1 MPIWTNIEAKLEI
14 SKLKSSGQKVV
25 FTNGCFDILH
35 KGHMAYLK
43 SASKLGDTLIIG
55 LNSDESVNSLK
66 GPGRPIN
73 NETDRAEVLLSLGFI
88 DAVVIFNEETPRELI
103 SELLPDVLVKGG
115 DYNKDE
121 IAGASDVETNGGEV
135 KILPFLKGY
144 STTNI
149 LKKRSGKGL
158 TEEDSVV

>member
-1 MPIWTNIEAKLEI
+1 MPIWTNTEAKLEI

-35 KGHMAYLK
+35 KGHTTYLQ
-43 SASKLGDTLIIG
+43 SASKLGDALIIG

-115 DYNKDE
+115 DYNKNE
-121 IAGASDVETNGGEV
+121 IAGYSDVEANGGEV
-135 KILPFLKGY
+135 KTLPFLKGY

-158 TEEDSVV
+158 TEEDSVG

>member
-1 MPIWTNIEAKLEI
+1 MPIWTNTEAKLEI

-35 KGHMAYLK
+35 KGHTTYLQ
-43 SASKLGDTLIIG
+43 SARKLGDALIIG

-115 DYNKDE
+115 DYNKNK
-121 IAGASDVETNGGEV
+121 IAGSSDVEANGGEV
-135 KILPFLKGY
+135 KILLFLKGY

-158 TEEDSVV
+158 TEEDSAG

>member
-1 MPIWTNIEAKLEI
+1 MPIWTNTEAKLEI

-35 KGHMAYLK
+35 KGHATYLQ

-73 NETDRAEVLLSLGFI
+73 NETDRAEILLSLGFI

-115 DYNKDE
+115 DYNKNE
-121 IAGASDVETNGGEV
+121 IAGSSDVEANGGEV

-158 TEEDSVV
+158 TEEDSVG

>member
-1 MPIWTNIEAKLEI
+1 M
-14 SKLKSSGQKVV
+14 
-25 FTNGCFDILH
+25 
-35 KGHMAYLK
+35 
-43 SASKLGDTLIIG
+43 
-55 LNSDESVNSLK
+55 NSDESVNSLK

-73 NETDRAEVLLSLGFI
+73 NETDRAKVLLSLGFI

-115 DYNKDE
+115 DYNKNE
-121 IAGASDVETNGGEV
+121 IAGSSDVEANGGEV

-149 LKKRSGKGL
+149 LQKQSGKGL
-158 TEEDSVV
+158 TEEDSVG

>member
-1 MPIWTNIEAKLEI
+1 MPIWTNTEAKLEI

-35 KGHMAYLK
+35 KGHTTYLQ
-43 SASKLGDTLIIG
+43 SARKLGDALIIG

-115 DYNKDE
+115 DYNKNE
-121 IAGASDVETNGGEV
+121 IAGYSDVEANGGEV

-158 TEEDSVV
+158 TEEDSVG

>member
-1 MPIWTNIEAKLEI
+1 MPIWTNTEAKLEI

-35 KGHMAYLK
+35 KGHTTYLK

-55 LNSDESVNSLK
+55 FNSDESVHSLK

-73 NETDRAEVLLSLGFI
+73 NETDRAKVLLSLDFV
-88 DAVVIFNEETPRELI
+88 DAVVIFNEETPQELI
-103 SELLPDVLVKGG
+103 RELLPNVLVKGG
-115 DYNKDE
+115 DYNKNE
-121 IAGASDVETNGGEV
+121 IAGASDVEANGGEV
-135 KILPFLKGY
+135 RILTFLKGY

-149 LKKRSGKGL
+149 LQKQSGKGL
-158 TEEDSVV
+158 TEEDLVG

>member
-1 MPIWTNIEAKLEI
+1 MPIWTNTEAKLEI
-14 SKLKSSGQKVV
+14 SKLKSLGQKVV

-35 KGHMAYLK
+35 KGHTTYLQ
-43 SASKLGDTLIIG
+43 SARKLGNALIIG

-73 NETDRAEVLLSLGFI
+73 NETDRAKVLLSLDFV
-88 DAVVIFNEETPRELI
+88 DAVVIFNEETPQELI
-103 SELLPDVLVKGG
+103 RELLPNVLVKGG
-115 DYNKDE
+115 DYNKNE
-121 IAGASDVETNGGEV
+121 IAGASDVEANGGEV

-149 LKKRSGKGL
+149 LQKQSGKGL
-158 TEEDSVV
+158 TEEDSVG

>member
-35 KGHMAYLK
+35 KGHTTYLQ

-158 TEEDSVV
+158 TEEDSVD

>member
-1 MPIWTNIEAKLEI
+1 MPIWTNTEAKLEI

-35 KGHMAYLK
+35 KGHTTYLQ
-43 SASKLGDTLIIG
+43 SARKLGDALIIG

-73 NETDRAEVLLSLGFI
+73 NETDRAKVLLSLGFI
-88 DAVVIFNEETPRELI
+88 DAVIIFNEETPQELI

-115 DYNKDE
+115 DYNKNE
-121 IAGASDVETNGGEV
+121 IAGYSDVEANGGEV

-158 TEEDSVV
+158 TEEDSVG

>member
-1 MPIWTNIEAKLEI
+1 MPIWTNTEAKLEI

-35 KGHMAYLK
+35 KGHTTYLQ
-43 SASKLGDTLIIG
+43 SASKLGDALIIG

-115 DYNKDE
+115 DYNKNE
-121 IAGASDVETNGGEV
+121 IAGYSDVEANGGEV

-158 TEEDSVV
+158 TEEDSVG

>member
-1 MPIWTNIEAKLEI
+1 MPIWTNTEAKLEI

-35 KGHMAYLK
+35 KGHTTYLQ
-43 SASKLGDTLIIG
+43 SARKLGDALIIG

-73 NETDRAEVLLSLGFI
+73 NETDRAKVLLSLGFI
-88 DAVVIFNEETPRELI
+88 DAVIIFNEETPQELI

-115 DYNKDE
+115 DYNKNE
-121 IAGASDVETNGGEV
+121 IAGYSDVEANGGEV

-144 STTNI
+144 STQKTFW
-149 LKKRSGKGL
+149 KRL
-158 TEEDSVV
+158 D